1 MIKLMKESDHTRL
14 QLYKQQV
21 SEYDNKV
28 KFHLWNG
35 DVYKR
40 KMKKLS
46 KNSTYNSYLSFAEA
60 MESLFDYVQ
69 QSNEYSWKVTE
80 IVFLLLRDILFYDLI

>member
-28 KFHLWNG
+28 KFHLWND

-69 QSNEYSWKVTE
+69 QSNEYSWKVT
-80 IVFLLLRDILFYDLI
+80 VFILLRDILFYDLI